1 MVAWGGSTRC
11 RAFRL
16 GCRAPSIG
24 ASSCLRIP
32 RGFGGT
38 ERAARVRLPESFPA
52 RCGQLRRDAE
62 RAIPIHAIPPACFEK
77 TVESRRGALVEGG
90 GSCSLRRLSPSC
102 RCLILHLDHGSHP
115 HSSNRACGFPA
126 LGFRS
131 RSCLRSRE
139 AALPHLQAFQIVDLP
154 QPLVRELHELPR
166 TSPCASD
173 AATGTAACSRVR
185 RQRRGPDS
193 PLPEA
198 MH

>member
-24 ASSCLRIP
+24 ASSCLRKTSGV
-32 RGFGGT
+32 RGHRAP

-52 RCGQLRRDAE
+52 HCGQLRRHAE
-62 RAIPIHAIPPACFEK
+62 CTIPIHAILPVCFEK

-90 GSCSLRRLSPSC
+90 WNSGFRRLSPSC
-102 RCLILHLDHGSHP
+102 WCLVLHLDRGSSP
-115 HSSNRACGFPA
+115 CASNPACRLPA

-139 AALPHLQAFQIVDLP
+139 AALPHLQAFQTVALP
-154 QPLVRELHELPR
+154 RPLIREPHELHP

-173 AATGTAACSRVR
+173 TATGTAACSRAR
-185 RQRRGPDS
+185 RQRRRPCPS
-193 PLPEA
+193 QK
-198 MH
+198 